1 MKFYKNEFME
11 YMEDIFVMDRF
22 ARDLLYSIVYYGE
35 EIYGTDKE
43 KFVNFICDIVANV
56 EYIEYEEIEKFYK

>member
-11 YMEDIFVMDRF
+11 YMEDTFVMDMF
-22 ARDLLYSIVYYGE
+22 ARGLLESIVDYGE
-35 EIYGTDKE
+35 EMYGTDKE

-56 EYIEYEEIEKFYK
+56 EYIEYEEVEKFYR

>member
-11 YMEDIFVMDRF
+11 YMEDIFVVDRF
-22 ARDLLYSIVYYGE
+22 ARDLLYSIVDYGE